1 MTEQGLKKLDSP
13 LTQVDG
19 EYTKVHKGIGLG
31 FSLAKMFTECH
42 GGELSVASVPNEGAL
57 VKLILPR
64 L

>member
-13 LTQVDG
+13 FTQFDG
-19 EYTKVHKGIGLG
+19 ADIKVHEGIGLG
-31 FSLAKMFTECH
+31 FSLAKMFTECR
-42 GGELSVASVPNEGAL
+42 GGELSVASVPNEGTL